1 MDVPC
6 GLRVTTGKVGRR
18 RGEDKSEEARVGI
31 SKPPDGFR
39 GRWEMNTTGRA
50 KAIPP
55 IFVGKWTTNILF
67 ALNERAYRHGQLKR
81 RLRGVSQR
89 MLTRTLRNLESARLL
104 ERESS
109 EPDGRVVR
117 YSLTELGRGFIRP
130 LTGMCDWARQH
141 DKNVS
146 AEVRIVEMKQP

>member
-1 MDVPC
+1 
-6 GLRVTTGKVGRR
+6 
-18 RGEDKSEEARVGI
+18 
-31 SKPPDGFR
+31 
-39 GRWEMNTTGRA
+39 MNTTGRA

-55 IFVGKWTTNILF
+55 IFVGKWTANILF
-67 ALNERAYRHGQLKR
+67 ALSEGAYRHGQLKR

-104 ERESS
+104 ERKSP

-117 YSLTELGRGFIRP
+117 YCLTELGRGFIRP
-130 LTGMCDWARQH
+130 LTSMCDWAKQH

-146 AEVRIVEMKQP
+146 ADVRIAEMKHP

>member
-1 MDVPC
+1 
-6 GLRVTTGKVGRR
+6 
-18 RGEDKSEEARVGI
+18 
-31 SKPPDGFR
+31 
-39 GRWEMNTTGRA
+39 MNTTARA

-67 ALNERAYRHGQLKR
+67 ALNEGAYRHGQLKR

-89 MLTRTLRNLESARLL
+89 MLTRTLCNLESARLI
-104 ERESS
+104 ERRSS
-109 EPDGRVVR
+109 ESNRRVVR

-130 LTGMCDWARQH
+130 LTSMCNWARQH

-146 AEVRIVEMKQP
+146 AEVRMVEMKREECKLSVIAS

>member
-1 MDVPC
+1 M
-6 GLRVTTGKVGRR
+6 
-18 RGEDKSEEARVGI
+18 
-31 SKPPDGFR
+31 
-39 GRWEMNTTGRA
+39 EMNTTGRA

-67 ALNERAYRHGQLKR
+67 ALNERASRHGQLKR

-89 MLTRTLRNLESARLL
+89 MLTRTLRNLESARLIERRSPEL
-104 ERESS
+104 ER
-109 EPDGRVVR
+109 RVVR

-130 LTGMCDWARQH
+130 LTSMCDWARQH

-146 AEVRIVEMKQP
+146 AEVRMVEMKQP

>member
-1 MDVPC
+1 
-6 GLRVTTGKVGRR
+6 
-18 RGEDKSEEARVGI
+18 
-31 SKPPDGFR
+31 
-39 GRWEMNTTGRA
+39 MNATGRA

-67 ALNERAYRHGQLKR
+67 ALNEGAYRHGQLKR

-104 ERESS
+104 ERTSS
-109 EPDGRVVR
+109 EPDSRVR

-130 LTGMCDWARQH
+130 LTSMCDWARQH

>member
-1 MDVPC
+1 M
-6 GLRVTTGKVGRR
+6 
-18 RGEDKSEEARVGI
+18 S
-31 SKPPDGFR
+31 
-39 GRWEMNTTGRA
+39 TTGRA
-50 KAIPP
+50 KAIP

-67 ALNERAYRHGQLKR
+67 ALNERASRHGQLKR
-81 RLRGVSQR
+81 RFRGVSQR

-104 ERESS
+104 ERKSS

-130 LTGMCDWARQH
+130 LTRMCNWARQH

-146 AEVRIVEMKQP
+146 AEVRIVEMEQP